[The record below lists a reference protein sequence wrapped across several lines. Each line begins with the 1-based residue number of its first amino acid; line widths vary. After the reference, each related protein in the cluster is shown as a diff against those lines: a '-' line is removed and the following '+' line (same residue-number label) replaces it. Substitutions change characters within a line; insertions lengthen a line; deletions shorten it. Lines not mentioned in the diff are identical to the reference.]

1 MWTIFK
7 VFLAFVPILFQFYV
21 LVFWPQGVW
30 DLRSLLGIEPIYL
43 RWKVKPQLLDH
54 QGNP

>member
-43 RWKVKPQLLDH
+43 CWKVKPQLLDH